1 MYALRQTRT
10 FRPAAAV
17 SSSQEAWRTPDAVRA
32 RLRRRPHAAPKAAFW
47 ERVHQSATTAA
58 ACPFCSDADVASE
71 PDVDRR
77 RLSAD
82 WDSSKSDSG
91 RGSYG
96 RQQSCPS
103 WITNSNESLNFHNSR
118 KLESTASSESREH
131 RANYHQTSTH
141 ESRSRTADSRFSSH
155 EKENDSKWFSNHD
168 SRSKTADSQFNAHE
182 KEDAKWIR
190 SQETRSEIG
199 SRENQDKWI
208 PSQETKS
215 EINNS
220 LFNENQDSKWVR
232 SHETRSGVDD
242 SGLNS
247 HVKDD
252 TKWIPSQETKSV
264 IDDSLFK
271 SQEKENTTRWAT
283 SHDLRSDTAHNQY
296 GSNGKENNAKRLP
309 NQETSFTHV
318 DSSES
323 KMQKEEEDLKW
334 FSSQEVKYG
343 YVDSE
348 ARTHFVEDSKWP
360 PSSLDKR
367 FEFVDSESKI
377 LHEKE
382 QSEVNKKWSEMVQSN
397 STSKSSFH
405 DEKFSSL
412 PKNFER
418 HKFENLFDSSETKK
432 EIDKKV
438 ASETSSREDYS
449 SQMCT
454 REEKRQESQ
463 QSYHLESSSHRTT
476 SKKCLETEFE
486 KSFEQFAK
494 MMQTGEESL
503 LFKKAE
509 EIVLEDESKMFSEN
523 FKETER
529 RFESYVKDLNA
540 TDNAN
545 VEKKFEKTVKSEEIS
560 VTRSHTPAGFYDN
573 HQEAS
578 GEMEEKKKV
587 EGDKT
592 SDASRDAPSTPNVE
606 KRRRPASELL
616 DRQGLYDAFNRL
628 RSSSPSDVNE
638 TLFRI
643 CDVLQ
648 TDAPSSTETGRQQSQ
663 ISGGGNSPSATAY
676 HDSTVPAPPP
686 PPPPMMS
693 QGGAPPPPP
702 PPPPLGLVHIPNMR
716 LKTEIADVRKEPP
729 AAIQNAMMTKD
740 KKPFTYT
747 PGGLDL
753 SEIRSPRMAR
763 RINRNAHAE
772 DAAAAAD
779 PPRPAAQ
786 PRPLS
791 MPPQPMAVPVFPPPP
806 PPPPPAAPQ
815 QQWTP
820 PAPQQQWTPP
830 PPAPQQQWT
839 PPPPPQMMAVPKL
852 QPVQQRQAPSP
863 VQQNTGSIYVPPVQP
878 VQSPRSQLGSL
889 YVPPVNN
896 NNNGNRS
903 PIQQQQDSPSPQLN
917 KSPAPWMT
925 RNSPQQQQQAKEVPP
940 WVVVNRDTPSSPDA
954 PPQPPP
960 PAYNNNNYGSAQSQ
974 TRIIPIQVRLLGLP
988 I

>member
-1 MYALRQTRT
+1 MSQKVLDILLQKNDTRIPWGFSLCAGPDGAVLIDKVFPGALASQYLNPGDRLLSIDGKDCTKMSTTEASQIATRPANALNLLVAKNADKVVHRQYSDTAAPAVNWSTPVINVRVRSTPVTNVRFTPDPNLRSTPVASVLSDDNVRT
-10 FRPAAAV
+10 TTNSNVRSTTNSNVRPAAAV
-17 SSSQEAWRTPDAVRA
+17 SSSQEAWRRRCRQSTSPSSSARRA
-32 RLRRRPHAAPKAAFW
+32 KAAFW
-47 ERVHQSATTAA
+47 ERCTSPQRQPRLPPPDHLPPPPSDYRSSRSASSGRSTPTR
-58 ACPFCSDADVASE
+58 FCSDADVASE

-131 RANYHQTSTH
+131 RANYNQTSTH

-155 EKENDSKWFSNHD
+155 EKENDSKWFSNHN
-168 SRSKTADSQFNAHE
+168 SRSKTADNAFNAHE

-190 SQETRSEIG
+190 SQETRSG
-199 SRENQDKWI
+199 VDSHENQDKWI
-208 PSQETKS
+208 PSHETKS

-220 LFNENQDSKWVR
+220 LFNSRENQDSKWVR

-242 SGLNS
+242 SRFNS
-247 HVKDD
+247 YVKDD
-252 TKWIPSQETKSV
+252 IKRIPSQETKSV
-264 IDDSLFK
+264 IDDSLFN

-296 GSNGKENNAKRLP
+296 GSNGKENNTKRLP

-323 KMQKEEEDLKW
+323 KTQKEEEDLKW

-454 REEKRQESQ
+454 REEKRQETQ
-463 QSYHLESSSHRTT
+463 ESYRLESSSHRTT

-509 EIVLEDESKMFSEN
+509 EIVLEDESKMLSEQMSEN

-545 VEKKFEKTVKSEEIS
+545 VEKKFEKTVMEKSEEMS

-587 EGDKT
+587 ESDKT
-592 SDASRDAPSTPNVE
+592 SDASRDAASTPNVE
-606 KRRRPASELL
+606 KRPRPASEFL

-648 TDAPSSTETGRQQSQ
+648 TDARTSIETGLCGVWCSERSKASRANV
-663 ISGGGNSPSATAY
+663 IFKNAWRREVGGWILGCGGVGGGASPDRRPKRRRLHSPRGRSQTLFNFPRGFHAF
-676 HDSTVPAPPP
+676 SRGKLPAP
-686 PPPPMMS
+686 
-693 QGGAPPPPP
+693 
-702 PPPPLGLVHIPNMR
+702 R
-716 LKTEIADVRKEPP
+716 
-729 AAIQNAMMTKD
+729 
-740 KKPFTYT
+740 
-747 PGGLDL
+747 
-753 SEIRSPRMAR
+753 
-763 RINRNAHAE
+763 
-772 DAAAAAD
+772 
-779 PPRPAAQ
+779 
-786 PRPLS
+786 
-791 MPPQPMAVPVFPPPP
+791 
-806 PPPPPAAPQ
+806 
-815 QQWTP
+815 
-820 PAPQQQWTPP
+820 
-830 PPAPQQQWT
+830 
-839 PPPPPQMMAVPKL
+839 
-852 QPVQQRQAPSP
+852 
-863 VQQNTGSIYVPPVQP
+863 
-878 VQSPRSQLGSL
+878 
-889 YVPPVNN
+889 
-896 NNNGNRS
+896 
-903 PIQQQQDSPSPQLN
+903 
-917 KSPAPWMT
+917 
-925 RNSPQQQQQAKEVPP
+925 
-940 WVVVNRDTPSSPDA
+940 
-954 PPQPPP
+954 
-960 PAYNNNNYGSAQSQ
+960 
-974 TRIIPIQVRLLGLP
+974 
-988 I
+988 